1 LSAPI
6 AQSRE
11 ELVTSNVGQTY
22 PYTSETEGER
32 AKSIADLVAA
42 REGLEAK
49 LSSETSALDDH
60 DRWWVWKCPTSGCRG
75 LLHVAGYARDS
86 HALVVVCDGT
96 CGKTFLR

>member
-1 LSAPI
+1 M
-6 AQSRE
+6 
-11 ELVTSNVGQTY
+11 TSNVGQTY

-32 AKSIADLVAA
+32 AKSIADLIAA

-49 LSSETSALDDH
+49 LSAEISSLDDH